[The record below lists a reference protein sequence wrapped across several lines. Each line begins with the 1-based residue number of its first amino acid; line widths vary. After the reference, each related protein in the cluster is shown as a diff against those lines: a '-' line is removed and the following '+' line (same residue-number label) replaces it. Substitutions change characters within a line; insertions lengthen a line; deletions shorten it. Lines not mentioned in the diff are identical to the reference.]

1 MNRERSSAV
10 RQPSREQPV
19 KAIEAEDAQV
29 SSSDQ
34 VVDYVIDGIFA
45 GRLVPGQR
53 LVEADLARM
62 LRVSRGPVREAFR
75 RLDALG
81 AISRTM
87 HRGASVRALTRS
99 EMVDFL
105 AAIEPLAGY
114 IAYLAAEQ
122 VSKLKRPSE
131 VAVVEKI
138 LQPYRDGIEDPEDV
152 LRQRRHFYDSLVQ
165 IGGNSQ
171 LASLLPSVRVHL
183 VRLQMKSY
191 LDPEDRPHHLQD
203 YARIAKAVLDGS
215 PREAEKAL
223 RQHIR
228 TSRESAAN
236 LPDAAFPPVI
246 DEP

>member
-1 MNRERSSAV
+1 MNRERSGAV
-10 RQPSREQPV
+10 RQPSREQPT
-19 KAIEAEDAQV
+19 KPIEAEDAQV

-34 VVDYVIDGIFA
+34 VVDYVINGIFA

-81 AISRTM
+81 AITRTM
-87 HRGASVRALTRS
+87 HRGAAVRALSRA
-99 EMVDFL
+99 EMIDFL

-122 VSKLKRPSE
+122 VSKLKRPSD
-131 VAVVEKI
+131 VTAIEKA
-138 LQPYRDGIEDPEDV
+138 LQPYRDGIDDPDDF
-152 LRQRRHFYDSLVQ
+152 LRHRRHFYDSLIQ

-171 LASLLPSVRVHL
+171 LATLLPSVRVHL
-183 VRLQMKSY
+183 VRLQMRSY
-191 LDPEDRPHHLQD
+191 LGPDDRPRHLED
-203 YARIAKAVLDGS
+203 YAHVAKAVLAGN
-215 PREAEKAL
+215 PRDAEKVM

-228 TSRESAAN
+228 ASREATAN